1 VEAVKRIRQEQG
13 LSQQA
18 LAKKADVNKVTLIRI
33 ESGKGNPNIETLE
46 KLADALGVELS
57 DFFPKA
63 QASLFQPE
71 EEQRRDETPLE
82 VAHNAAV
89 EQARQDAQAI
99 ARARES
105 GEPQISMVSAENEAA
120 DSLGR
125 KFKNHD
131 LAVALVDMARRY
143 VHVEQRNAELEQRNA
158 ELKASL
164 NELQD
169 LQGLE
174 RT

>member
-63 QASLFQPE
+63 QVSLFQPE
-71 EEQRRDETPLE
+71 EEQRRTQDAKPPPVTVPLGPQELSGATPDVSVELR
-82 VAHNAAV
+82 AAV
-89 EQARQDAQAI
+89 IDFIKRNVDPALSDE
-99 ARARES
+99 
-105 GEPQISMVSAENEAA
+105 EAVEEA
-120 DSLGR
+120 VRRLR
-125 KFKNHD
+125 
-131 LAVALVDMARRY
+131 AVA
-143 VHVEQRNAELEQRNA
+143 
-158 ELKASL
+158 
-164 NELQD
+164 
-169 LQGLE
+169 
-174 RT
+174 

>member
-71 EEQRRDETPLE
+71 EEQRRT
-82 VAHNAAV
+82 
-89 EQARQDAQAI
+89 QDAKPPPVTVPLGAQELSGATPEVSI
-99 ARARES
+99 KLARASLERALQLVDA
-105 GEPQISMVSAENEAA
+105 GQVEAA
-120 DSLGR
+120 AEEAE
-125 KFKNHD
+125 K
-131 LAVALVDMARRY
+131 ARRILT
-143 VHVEQRNAELEQRNA
+143 EAA
-158 ELKASL
+158 
-164 NELQD
+164 
-169 LQGLE
+169 
-174 RT
+174 